1 MSDKMQD
8 EFKSWI
14 QNRQL
19 QIVQNC
25 ASEEFF
31 MEEVEIRI
39 TRLIDELSILQCKLE
54 SLKGLIGADSFAIS
68 FQSIAQYRA
77 ALLESMK

>member
-8 EFKSWI
+8 EFKTWI

-31 MEEVEIRI
+31 MQEVDIRI
-39 TRLIDELSILQCKLE
+39 AQLIDELSILQCKLE
-54 SLKGLIGADSFAIS
+54 SLEGLISMDSFAIS

-77 ALLESMK
+77 ALLESTK